1 MAQEEPYECE
11 TVALAPSSISMTL
24 NLFFPLLLVC
34 VKGCDKAARHNKPS
48 AQLTGASAETFTY
61 DIVKVLCNQSLLI
74 WDTIAFSRLRRPW
87 RQPRTRWRKSHQIGH
102 QRISKPIFYF
112 CSSIS
117 RVYTI
122 CRFMGN
128 SKQIGSAWPKYKG
141 DVRRCLFNLD
151 SFEQV
156 LFVVISTLGFS
167 EISKFAK
174 QESIQGLHH
183 VGCQMKGR
191 PPAGLWLF

>member
-1 MAQEEPYECE
+1 
-11 TVALAPSSISMTL
+11 MTL
-24 NLFFPLLLVC
+24 NFFFFFLLFFPLLLVC

-74 WDTIAFSRLRRPW
+74 WDTIAFSRLR
-87 RQPRTRWRKSHQIGH
+87 QLRTRWRKSHQIQH

-112 CSSIS
+112 CSSFS

-128 SKQIGSAWPKYKG
+128 SKQIGSAWPKCKG

-167 EISKFAK
+167 EISKIAK
-174 QESIQGLHH
+174 QEGIQGLHH
-183 VGCQMKGR
+183 IGCQMKGR
-191 PPAGLWLF
+191 PPAGL